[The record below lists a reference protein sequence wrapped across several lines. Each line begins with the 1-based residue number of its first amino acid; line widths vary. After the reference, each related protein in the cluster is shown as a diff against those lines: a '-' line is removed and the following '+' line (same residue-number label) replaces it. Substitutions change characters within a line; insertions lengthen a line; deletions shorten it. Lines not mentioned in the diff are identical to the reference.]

1 MSDNRSEF
9 ERITDNLEEDLIKW
23 DGIALNRKVLEFVVR
38 WFIQER
44 GGFNACVYCVEE
56 TANTRKCLID
66 AKDAEISA
74 LKEKLKDREEKLARA
89 VPFLHMAGMGGEM
102 FCLNCHEGNDGES
115 PEHTENCQLKALIS
129 EISQTKL
136 ESSGGAK

>member
-89 VPFLHMAGMGGEM
+89 VEVIRPFVSTTYDAGK
-102 FCLNCHEGNDGES
+102 C
-115 PEHTENCQLKALIS
+115 LKATDDGRELIK
-129 EISQTKL
+129 EI